1 MGKYWENRFLK
12 DKARSI
18 NLSEKYIKGRLKKY
32 YTEASREIE
41 TEMES
46 FYESFA
52 DRENITLAE
61 ARKRISSAKFDRNKF
76 ERMAKENIDLK
87 RKYGNHMP
95 EGIAKQ
101 VEEQERML
109 NTLSKKGAVSRME
122 NLKAGIDNAIL
133 KLYDKQQITMFDL
146 LKEGYEDGYYR
157 GMFRIQH
164 GLGVGTDFTRLNE
177 RAIRQAVLTDHGKG
191 NFSKRL
197 YQHSKTLSK
206 DIQENLTIGIIRGE
220 SIDKMAERIS
230 KRLDVSMSNAKRLV
244 RTETAYI
251 HEKAT
256 LESYK
261 EAGITTYRFVATLD
275 GRTSEICQELD
286 RKEFPVDKAM
296 PGENFPPMHPNCR
309 STTEAVFEEEI
320 ESNRIAR
327 DADGSQYMVPRN
339 MNYQEWKEKYVDKN
353 LTSSMEIPIIKDK
366 KMQYHNNR
374 FDELLNHSEG
384 NEYMIMRMIMC
395 NETTKFILDETMNG
409 AFAYF
414 PKSDVVRY
422 NPSYEFFENYDF
434 MYVQAHE
441 LSHRIDYRELKSWKN
456 RKFVKAVDNCSV
468 KIRQM
473 QDKCKEWFDENGIY
487 KNDAAL
493 QDTISALTQ
502 GDFNEF
508 LSVGHEKKYWQS
520 NGKLKYMEVFANIAS
535 IDITSTKSKS
545 VLENEFSE
553 LYEAYKEMV
562 KWE

>member
-46 FYESFA
+46 FYASFA

-61 ARKRISSAKFDRNKF
+61 ARKRISSAKFDRDKF

-230 KRLDVSMSNAKRLV
+230 RRLDVSMSNAKRLV

-320 ESNRIAR
+320 ESTRIAR
-327 DADGSQYMVPRN
+327 DAGGSQYMVPRD
-339 MNYQEWKEKYVDKN
+339 MNYQEWKEKYVAPKLENIETNNQNSIQMPSNAPRNILEMLEKETAMIPETHMAVIKTEITKIVIDDMGASRYDREKGILYLRSDIEEGVAIHEMAHALETAKDVFNDDKFYEAVRKTIGDVDP
-353 LTSSMEIPIIKDK
+353 LFGIILD
-366 KMQYHNNR
+366 
-374 FDELLNHSEG
+374 
-384 NEYMIMRMIMC
+384 
-395 NETTKFILDETMNG
+395 NETFTKPIERLADTGKLVSIYQGRVYSEINRIDERMNFNYRTL
-409 AFAYF
+409 A
-414 PKSDVVRY
+414 
-422 NPSYEFFENYDF
+422 EFFAESYRVYILEPNTLRK
-434 MYVQAHE
+434 VQPE
-441 LSHRIDYRELKSWKN
+441 
-456 RKFVKAVDNCSV
+456 
-468 KIRQM
+468 
-473 QDKCKEWFDENGIY
+473 IY
-487 KNDAAL
+487 KY
-493 QDTISALTQ
+493 
-502 GDFNEF
+502 FE
-508 LSVGHEKKYWQS
+508 
-520 NGKLKYMEVFANIAS
+520 
-535 IDITSTKSKS
+535 
-545 VLENEFSE
+545 
-553 LYEAYKEMV
+553 EMFH
-562 KWE
+562 